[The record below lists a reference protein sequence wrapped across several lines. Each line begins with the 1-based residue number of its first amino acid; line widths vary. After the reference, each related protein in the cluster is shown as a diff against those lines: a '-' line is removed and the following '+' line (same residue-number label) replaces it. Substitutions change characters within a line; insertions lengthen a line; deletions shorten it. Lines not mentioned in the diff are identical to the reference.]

1 MTRRRTLSLTLAAAT
16 FALAL
21 AGCAM
26 SGGASAPTGA
36 ERKETVAQLEAL
48 GLRNIAA
55 LRVSGSY
62 SEGEATYNA
71 QRVRFLYDDRDESLR
86 TWEIEP
92 FTPPG

>member
-1 MTRRRTLSLTLAAAT
+1 MRRRTLSLTLAAAT
-16 FALAL
+16 LALAL

-26 SGGASAPTGA
+26 PGGERAPAGA
-36 ERKETVAQLEAL
+36 ERQETVAQLEAL

-55 LRVSGSY
+55 LRVNGTY
-62 SEGEATYNA
+62 SEGEATYNG
-71 QRVRFLYDDRDESLR
+71 QRVRFLYDAQDGSLR

>member
-1 MTRRRTLSLTLAAAT
+1 MTRKALSLTLAAAT
-16 FALAL
+16 FAFAL

-26 SGGASAPTGA
+26 PGGERAPAGA
-36 ERKETVAQLEAL
+36 ERQETVAKLEAL
-48 GLRNIAA
+48 GLRNIVA
-55 LRVSGSY
+55 LRVNGSY

-71 QRVRFLYDDRDESLR
+71 QRVRFLYDARDDRLR